1 MKQYDTMLNIISI
14 YNKTLSD
21 DTNYFSK
28 STIKRL
34 NYIKNVSNLNDE
46 IIKIIKN
53 YYDKNNY
60 IYNFSKTFEYID
72 DKNIKTDELINI
84 VKDVDDLN
92 SGLLLLTSLLSH
104 NTTKRNGEL
113 NNNRMINHFI
123 ELDNRYQKIKPNT
136 VYETKSTLKI
146 MCKYRETII
155 KGVYKQSKDILKCFS
170 LFILIP
176 IVSNNE
182 FKSIFGAKICDK
194 LKNIRENNSLTN
206 LLTDCL
212 SKNPYVY
219 KKFKFY
225 KFKQDLII
233 YKHTFNI
240 IKKVKI
246 IFVHIYL
253 DFLNLI
259 YFFSFG
265 FKSIDKEIKD
275 TQKHIEKD
283 VNLLRKMTLSVID
296 NLNNGI
302 IINKLY
308 DYIFDMK
315 DFDIEQEYKNECT
328 FSNCSINFIKETD
341 NIIKR
346 LMKNYIHLNK
356 YLYEERKLLDD
367 INKKM

>member
-14 YNKTLSD
+14 YSKIQTDN
-21 DTNYFSK
+21 TNYFNK
-28 STIKRL
+28 NTIKKL
-34 NYIKNVSNLNDE
+34 NYIKNVSNLNNE
-46 IIKIIKN
+46 IIKIIKK
-53 YYDKNNY
+53 YYDENNY
-60 IYNFSKTFEYID
+60 IYNFSKTFDHID
-72 DKNIKTDELINI
+72 DKNINTDKLINI

-104 NTTKRNGEL
+104 NTTKKNSEL
-113 NNNRMINHFI
+113 NHNEIINHFI
-123 ELDNRYQKIKPNT
+123 ELDKRYQKIKPNT
-136 VYETKSTLKI
+136 VYETKSTLKL
-146 MCKYRETII
+146 MCKCREKII
-155 KGVYKQSKDILKCFS
+155 KSVYKQAKDILKCFS
-170 LFILIP
+170 LFILVP
-176 IVSNNE
+176 VVSNKE
-182 FKSIFGAKICDK
+182 FKSLFGSKICDK
-194 LKNIRENNSLTN
+194 LNNIRENKSLTN

-212 SKNPYVY
+212 SRNPYVY

-225 KFKQDLII
+225 KFKQDLTI

-240 IKKVKI
+240 IKKIKM
-246 IFVHIYL
+246 IFNHIYL
-253 DFLNLI
+253 DLLNLI

-283 VNLLRKMTLSVID
+283 ISLLRKITLSVIN

-302 IINKLY
+302 VINKLY
-308 DYIFDMK
+308 NNIFDMI

-328 FSNCSINFIKETD
+328 FSNCSSNFIKETD

>member
-1 MKQYDTMLNIISI
+1 MKRYDTMLNIISI
-14 YNKTLSD
+14 YNNIQTD
-21 DTNYFSK
+21 NINHFSK
-28 STIKRL
+28 KTIKRL
-34 NYIKNVSNLNDE
+34 NYIKNVSSLNDE

-60 IYNFSKTFEYID
+60 IYNFSKTFDYID

-104 NTTKRNGEL
+104 NTTKKNSEL
-113 NNNRMINHFI
+113 NHSRMINHFI
-123 ELDNRYQKIKPNT
+123 ELDKRYQKIKLNT
-136 VYETKSTLKI
+136 VYDTKSTLKI
-146 MCKYRETII
+146 MCKCREKII

-170 LFILIP
+170 LFILVP
-176 IVSNNE
+176 VVSNDE
-182 FKSIFGAKICDK
+182 FKTIFGSKTCDR
-194 LKNIRENNSLTN
+194 LKDIRENNSLTN

-212 SKNPYVY
+212 SRNPYVY

-225 KFKQDLII
+225 KFKQDLTI

-246 IFVHIYL
+246 FFDHIYL
-253 DFLNLI
+253 DLLNLI

-265 FKSIDKEIKD
+265 FRSIDKEIKD

-283 VNLLRKMTLSVID
+283 INSLRKMTLSVID

-302 IINKLY
+302 IINNLY
-308 DYIFDMK
+308 NYTFDMQ

-328 FSNCSINFIKETD
+328 FSDCSSNFIKETD

-346 LMKNYIHLNK
+346 LMQNYIHLYK
-356 YLYEERKLLDD
+356 YLYEERKILDD
-367 INKKM
+367 INRKI